1 MNTSTP
7 HYLLFSEASRNGDL
21 GCWRFVLQTAD
32 GLNQFEAADIEPRI
46 RGERLDL
53 LAVVRGL
60 EALDQPSQVTLLGC
74 SRYVRNG
81 VQYGLS
87 QWRANGWRW
96 EFFGEMVRIK
106 NGDLWQRIDR
116 ALRFHKVECRNYRFD
131 PPHNGPLAAVTKK
144 TQNSEKTHAL
154 VVRVPAADWVRYRK
168 LAALRRRKRRVA
180 AVLRLWWRHAIWSTG
195 LRRPLTG

>member
-1 MNTSTP
+1 M
-7 HYLLFSEASRNGDL
+7 
-21 GCWRFVLQTAD
+21 QTAD
-32 GLNQFEAADIEPRI
+32 GSDQFEAADVEPKI

-53 LAVVRGL
+53 LTVVRGL
-60 EALDQPSQVTLLGC
+60 EALDQPSRVTLVRC

-87 QWRANGWRW
+87 QWRVNGWRW
-96 EFFGEMVRIK
+96 EFFGEMVPIK

-131 PPHNGPLAAVTKK
+131 SPHSGPPPAVAGKI
-144 TQNSEKTHAL
+144 QDIRNSEKTCAP
-154 VVRVPAADWVRYRK
+154 VVRVAAADWVRYRK
-168 LAALRRRKRRVA
+168 LAALRRRKRRVT